1 MYSFVFL
8 SEVKLKMQ
16 GAIQHYNIIY
26 VFIELCILPLKIFIY
41 DIKTWHS
48 QNLSAGVF
56 AGMAHF

>member
-1 MYSFVFL
+1 MYSFGFL

-16 GAIQHYNIIY
+16 GAIQHYCIY
-26 VFIELCILPLKIFIY
+26 VFIEQCILPPKIFIY